1 MPSLKSKVL
10 NFLKSFLIPAA
21 CEECAKHDRQYE
33 ISCETC
39 VEAKK
44 NASQMALCTCLTIE
58 VKNHSK

>member
-44 NASQMALCTCLTIE
+44 KRLSDGLMSLSY
-58 VKNHSK
+58 H